1 MRRNLI
7 YIIPLIS
14 TLLSCSD
21 DIVEKG
27 TEYLN
32 GSEKTPLAIS
42 VTAPI
47 TKSTT
52 RAFDGEFEKGDVLKA
67 YVRHVTAT
75 ESNGSFSNIQIVT
88 GTGVGPTMANM
99 TVGSIVGNSKDTYY
113 LTTLNF
119 SFFGKNHP

>member
-52 RAFDGEFEKGDVLKA
+52 RAFNGEFEANDELKA
-67 YVRHVTAT
+67 YVRHVKNGTTAGT
-75 ESNGSFSNIQIVT
+75 YDLVT
-88 GTGVGPTMANM
+88 GTGVGPTMASLKI
-99 TVGSIVGNSKDTYY
+99 TSINNELS
-113 LTTLNF
+113 F
-119 SFFGKNHP
+119 ST

>member
-21 DIVEKG
+21 EVVEKG

-47 TKSTT
+47 TKSAT
-52 RAFDGEFEKGDVLKA
+52 RAFDGEFEKDDVLKA
-67 YVRHVTAT
+67 YVRHVKDGTT
-75 ESNGSFSNIQIVT
+75 T
-88 GTGVGPTMANM
+88 GTYDLVEGTGIGPTMAKL
-99 TVGSIVGNSKDTYY
+99 TI
-113 LTTLNF
+113 TTLNNSKKDEALQLQHQTIEKHLF
-119 SFFGKNHP
+119 CLAK